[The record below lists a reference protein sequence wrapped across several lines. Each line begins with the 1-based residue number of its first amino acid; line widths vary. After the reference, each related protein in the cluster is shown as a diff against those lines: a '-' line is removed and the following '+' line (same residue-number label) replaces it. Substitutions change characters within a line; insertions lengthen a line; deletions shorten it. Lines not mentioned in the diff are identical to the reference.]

1 MTSHPTQDELD
12 RFLTARLDPEE
23 QRWVVGHLLAGCA
36 VCRRSVTARKAGR
49 STPRG
54 WTGWEADERKL
65 ERALEVLRGRSKE
78 LSTADA
84 MAESP
89 PRGRELVEALLRRSF
104 ALRYTESRAM
114 EDLTFQALLAAE
126 SLDREDGPQTVI
138 CDLQARAW
146 AELAN
151 AFKVGEKYAEAE
163 AAFRRGRALLQQGS
177 GDLALLAH
185 VSWLEACLR
194 INQRRLEEAREL
206 LAGAYW
212 LYLKLEDRHLAGRTL
227 ISKGTTLFYEGKVT
241 ESAKIY
247 QKALAMIDADRDPQ
261 LVLVGQQCFASSL
274 MASGQFEEA
283 DRRLEKME
291 LRRAFAANPMGLLRI
306 RWGDGKLWSGLGR
319 TAEATRELSDVRSQF
334 LDRELPYTAAM
345 VGLDLLPLLQRQ
357 GKAREVRQTA
367 RKSYATLRELKIF
380 PEAAKVESYL
390 A

>member
-1 MTSHPTQDELD
+1 MTSHPTQDELE
-12 RFLTARLDPEE
+12 RFLTARLEPAE
-23 QRWVVGHLLAGCA
+23 QRRVVGHLLAGCA
-36 VCRRSVTARKAGR
+36 VCRRSAAVRKGGG
-49 STPRG
+49 SVPRG
-54 WTGWEADERKL
+54 RDGREAEDRKL
-65 ERALEVLRGRSKE
+65 ERALQALRARAAGQNAANPPAEPRLRGK
-78 LSTADA
+78 
-84 MAESP
+84 
-89 PRGRELVEALLRRSF
+89 ELVEALLRRSF
-104 ALRYTESRAM
+104 ALRYTDSRAM
-114 EDLTFQALLAAE
+114 EDLTFQALMAAE
-126 SLDREDGPQTVI
+126 SLEREDGPQAGIRDVR
-138 CDLQARAW
+138 ARAW

-177 GDLALLAH
+177 GDPGLLAH

-194 INQRRLEEAREL
+194 IHQRRLAEAREL

-212 LYLKLEDRHLAGRTL
+212 LYLNMEDRHFAGRTL
-227 ISKGTTLFYEGKVT
+227 ISKGTTLAYEGKVA
-241 ESAKIY
+241 ESAKVY
-247 QKALAMIDADRDPQ
+247 QKALTMIDADQDPQ
-261 LVLVGQQCFASSL
+261 LVLVGQQCSASSL

-319 TAEATRELSDVRSQF
+319 TAEATRELLDVRSQF

-367 RKSYATLRELKIF
+367 RKSYVTLRDLKIF
-380 PEAAKVESYL
+380 SEAAKVRPYL
-390 A
+390 G